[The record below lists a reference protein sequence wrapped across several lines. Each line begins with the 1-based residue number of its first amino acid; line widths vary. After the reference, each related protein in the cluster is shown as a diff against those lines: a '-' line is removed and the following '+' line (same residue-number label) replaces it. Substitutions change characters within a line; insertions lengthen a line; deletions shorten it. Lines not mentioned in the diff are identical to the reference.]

1 MKNFL
6 RSKFYLFVF
15 ISVLFVSFSSKAQY
29 FVGFE
34 GTGETKTAYASGSVT
49 LSGLSWNLTEALIGT
64 EAGELITGVR
74 VARLRGYGTSSMT
87 MLENKPDGLGT
98 ISFKYRRY
106 GTDAQVDWVVQYSK
120 NDGVDWI
127 QIGDVFTA
135 PASDEIRT
143 FSQAVN
149 VTGNIR
155 VRIKRGTET
164 GTANRRLNI
173 DDITITNF
181 IDPGT
186 SSLTNFAV
194 TPTAANTGQQVTFT
208 WDAIDVSAIKFQAFD
223 GEKWF
228 DLEELTNVNASLGT
242 INFVIPDGA
251 EEGTYLLRIVDRN
264 NSAVVSNT
272 ASIVVSDVTFA
283 GLWDRDGL
291 YPANDAT
298 DVPIDLFKVWE
309 YEGGNVMPTFK
320 TLVMHFKERV
330 KAGSGSIKL
339 FKAAGNVLVY
349 NFDVNTAQVVFQDE
363 AVLIFLPDNLLPNTD
378 YYVTIDNGAIT
389 DRASTPNAFDGN
401 VVWEF
406 RTGARDSQKAIA
418 EIREPID
425 LNVSDVS
432 PYLNQYVITSGLVI
446 HKRSNGVYIQDN
458 TLPWGGLFVFDSKF
472 TPGVQVGDWVA
483 LIGKVSA
490 YNNMTQL
497 QNILSLNVTGQFP
510 LPEPVVITMPFN
522 KTNSEQWESMLVKVE
537 NVVHTTEGPAVTG
550 TEFKVSDGTNIG
562 IIDDYQY
569 NGFTPTE
576 GQQFSYIAGIMNHF
590 QADYKLAPRNADDI
604 VTKPTNVKNT
614 ESVDLIIYPNPVINE
629 IRLLSSESVAKVEV
643 TNIAGQMVANSFKVV
658 GQEVVVPVNNN
669 VNGVIIVKITTESG
683 KVVVKKVLKQ

>member
-15 ISVLFVSFSSKAQY
+15 ILVVFVSFSSKAQY

-34 GTGETKTAYASGSVT
+34 GTGETKGAYASGAVT

-135 PASDEIRT
+135 SASDEIQT
-143 FSQAVN
+143 FSQVVN

-181 IDPGT
+181 SDPGT
-186 SSLTNFAV
+186 SSLSNFAV
-194 TPTAANTGQQVTFT
+194 APTAANTGQQVTFT
-208 WDAIDVSAIKFQAFD
+208 WDAVDVTAIKFQAFD
-223 GEKWF
+223 GEEWF
-228 DLEELTNVNASLGT
+228 DLEELTNVDASLGT
-242 INFVIPDGA
+242 INFVIPADA

-272 ASIVVSDVTFA
+272 ASITISDVTFA
-283 GLWDRDGL
+283 GLREVEGL
-291 YPANDAT
+291 FPANDAT

-309 YEGGNVMPTFK
+309 YDGGAHADFRK
-320 TLVMHFKERV
+320 LVMRFNEEV
-330 KAGSGSIKL
+330 KAGTGSVKVYKASG
-339 FKAAGNVLVY
+339 NELVY
-349 NFDVNTAQVVFQDE
+349 SFDVTGASVEFGGKTVF
-363 AVLIFLPDNLLPNTD
+363 VTLPANLAPNTD

-389 DRASTPNAFDGN
+389 DKASTPNVFDGN

-406 RTGARDSQKAIA
+406 RTGAKDSYRTIA

-425 LNVSDVS
+425 LNVSDAS
-432 PYLNQYVITSGLVI
+432 PYLGQYLVTAGLVI

-458 TLPWGGLFVFDSKF
+458 TQPWGGLFVFDSNF

-490 YNNMTQL
+490 FNNMTQL

-510 LPEPVVITMPFN
+510 LPEPVVITMPFD
-522 KTNSEQWESMLVKVE
+522 KTNSEKWESMLVKVE
-537 NVVHTTEGPAVTG
+537 NVVHSTDVAGVTG
-550 TEFKVSDGTNIG
+550 KEFKVSDGINIG

-569 NGFTPTE
+569 SGFTPTE
-576 GQQFSYIAGIMNHF
+576 GQEFSYIVGIMNNY
-590 QADYKLAPRNADDI
+590 QASYKLAPRNADDI

-629 IRLLSSESVAKVEV
+629 IRVLSSESIAKVEV
-643 TNIAGQMVANSFKVV
+643 TNMAGQVVANSFKVV
-658 GQEVVVPVNNN
+658 GQEVVVPVNNK
-669 VNGVIIVKITTESG
+669 VNGVVVVKITTESG